1 MKSEREI
8 QFAKNISRLM
18 AARNLTL
25 SALAMKTGIS
35 KSTLHGYCNGT
46 CPRNL
51 KTICRIA
58 DFFGV
63 PIHELISSEKLAAV
77 SINVSG
83 DIEGEYSVIITKKN
97 KL

>member
-8 QFAKNISRLM
+8 RFSKNINKLM
-18 AARNLTL
+18 VARNLTL
-25 SALAMKTGIS
+25 SAMSLKTGIS

-51 KTICRIA
+51 KTIVRIA
-58 DFFGV
+58 EFFGV
-63 PIHELISSEKLAAV
+63 QLHELVSGEKLAAV

-83 DIEGEYSVIITKKN
+83 DIEGEYAVIITKKN